1 MGLILFN
8 EFGQP
13 FETVV
18 TEHDIFVSV
27 ILHDFEDLNL
37 NEFKTATITVNEISE
52 EIEKF
57 RLVVRVVV
65 FLFDSIAHELN
76 EFKDLRLIV
85 EHVFIVVVHFFKE
98 VNTAYIFLDVG
109 KHFGDLIYHSDLDFV
124 EVLNQGHDKFVAQV

>member
-27 ILHDFEDLNL
+27 ILHNFENLDLNK
-37 NEFKTATITVNEISE
+37 FKTATITVNEVSE

-57 RLVVRVVV
+57 GLVVRVVI

-76 EFKDLRLIV
+76 EFEDLRLIV
-85 EHVFIVVVHFFKE
+85 KHVFIVVVHLF
-98 VNTAYIFLDVG
+98 
-109 KHFGDLIYHSDLDFV
+109 
-124 EVLNQGHDKFVAQV
+124 